1 MKLDKIQFH
10 QVLTNLLQNAIK
22 FLDKKESI
30 IIVEAYIQDSIFYMN
45 IEDNG
50 RGFHG
55 INTEHLFDRYST
67 GSGESIGL
75 GMGLY
80 LCKKIVDMHG
90 GNITADVSDRLG

>member
-1 MKLDKIQFH
+1 MI
-10 QVLTNLLQNAIK
+10 
-22 FLDKKESI
+22 
-30 IIVEAYIQDSIFYMN
+30 

-50 RGFHG
+50 RGFQG

-80 LCKKIVDMHG
+80 LCKKIIDMHNG
-90 GNITADVSDRLG
+90 TLTADVGDRL